1 MNFEKQN
8 FEAWKNSVSDSDYEK
23 LKDAFVLLIEK
34 EIVDE
39 GNEDWKT
46 VIPAP
51 YDTNMV
57 KASVWNF
64 SDRKFMI
71 IKTEWPIQDEI
82 WTRWKEELCVEK
94 CPIALEWSEWSCQ
107 CQRGSVLNEDKD
119 LNPAG
124 IPTCDC
130 GTDRRYRVQAC
141 KRFDSNTPSC
151 NIYHDPAYVSDAQD
165 ATCKNYNFNTE
176 KPESIF
182 LGPEDVTRIT
192 VRVAFV

>member
-1 MNFEKQN
+1 
-8 FEAWKNSVSDSDYEK
+8 
-23 LKDAFVLLIEK
+23 
-34 EIVDE
+34 
-39 GNEDWKT
+39 
-46 VIPAP
+46 
-51 YDTNMV
+51 
-57 KASVWNF
+57 
-64 SDRKFMI
+64 
-71 IKTEWPIQDEI
+71 
-82 WTRWKEELCVEK
+82 
-94 CPIALEWSEWSCQ
+94 
-107 CQRGSVLNEDKD
+107 LNEDKD

-141 KRFDSNTPSC
+141 KRFDEKTPSC
-151 NIYHDPAYVSDAQD
+151 NIYHDPAYVSQAQD